1 MEEEPREQ
9 PVTKNENS
17 IRKIKIGNYIKKEY
31 SGQVNKTN
39 DVRIVEK
46 VVEKD
51 VDIAT
56 LAEAMAK
63 ALLNHFPQ
71 GVQGQQG
78 QYQSF
83 KNKPNKPS
91 DDFDDFDDSKTLEG
105 LAKSML
111 VSRNETESNMG
122 DMSRHTVETKRDDKE
137 TNGTIDLLSNLDD

>member
-1 MEEEPREQ
+1 M
-9 PVTKNENS
+9 
-17 IRKIKIGNYIKKEY
+17 GNYIKKEY

-39 DVRIVEK
+39 DIRIVEK

-71 GVQGQQG
+71 GIQGQQV
-78 QYQSF
+78 QSKGF
-83 KNKPNKPS
+83 KNKPA
-91 DDFDDFDDSKTLEG
+91 DDFDESKTLED

-111 VSRNETESNMG
+111 VSRNETDCNMG
-122 DMSRHTVETKRDDKE
+122 DMSKNTIETKRDDKE

>member
-1 MEEEPREQ
+1 M
-9 PVTKNENS
+9 
-17 IRKIKIGNYIKKEY
+17 GNYIKKEY

-122 DMSRHTVETKRDDKE
+122 DMSKNTIETKRDDKE

>member
-1 MEEEPREQ
+1 M
-9 PVTKNENS
+9 
-17 IRKIKIGNYIKKEY
+17 GNYIKKEY

-71 GVQGQQG
+71 GVQGQQV

-83 KNKPNKPS
+83 KNKPS
-91 DDFDDFDDSKTLEG
+91 DDFDDSKTLEG

-122 DMSRHTVETKRDDKE
+122 DMSKHTVETKRDDKE

>member
-1 MEEEPREQ
+1 M
-9 PVTKNENS
+9 
-17 IRKIKIGNYIKKEY
+17 GNYIKKEY

-39 DVRIVEK
+39 DIRIVEK

-71 GVQGQQG
+71 GVQGQQV

-83 KNKPNKPS
+83 KNKPS
-91 DDFDDFDDSKTLEG
+91 DDFDDSKTLEG

-122 DMSRHTVETKRDDKE
+122 DMSKHTVETKRDDKE

>member
-1 MEEEPREQ
+1 M
-9 PVTKNENS
+9 
-17 IRKIKIGNYIKKEY
+17 GNYIKKEY

-39 DVRIVEK
+39 DIRIVEK

-71 GVQGQQG
+71 GVQGQQV

-83 KNKPNKPS
+83 KNILKNFKQPLKYY
-91 DDFDDFDDSKTLEG
+91 FFFE
-105 LAKSML
+105 
-111 VSRNETESNMG
+111 V
-122 DMSRHTVETKRDDKE
+122 KRVGISFIFIIE
-137 TNGTIDLLSNLDD
+137 

>member
-1 MEEEPREQ
+1 M
-9 PVTKNENS
+9 
-17 IRKIKIGNYIKKEY
+17 GNYIKKEY

-39 DVRIVEK
+39 DIRIVEK

-71 GVQGQQG
+71 GVQGQQVQAKG
-78 QYQSF
+78 F
-83 KNKPNKPS
+83 KNKPT
-91 DDFDDFDDSKTLEG
+91 DDFDESKTLED

-111 VSRNETESNMG
+111 VSRNETDCNMG
-122 DMSRHTVETKRDDKE
+122 DMSKNTIETKRDDKE